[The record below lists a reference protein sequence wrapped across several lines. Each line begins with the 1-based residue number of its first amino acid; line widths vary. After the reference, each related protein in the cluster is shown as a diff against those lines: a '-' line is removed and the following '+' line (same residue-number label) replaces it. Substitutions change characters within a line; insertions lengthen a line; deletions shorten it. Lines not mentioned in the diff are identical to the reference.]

1 MKNSYKN
8 IQTKEILN
16 KEVIDSL
23 DDNALLKY
31 KPELFEEWDFDKNS
45 NLNIYEITRGSGRRV
60 WWICKECN
68 HNFNLKIDNRVQ
80 YTYCE
85 KCNSL
90 ALKRPDIASQW
101 HPTKNGKRTPHD
113 VTFGS
118 GQKVWWKCEYGHEW
132 DATVSN
138 RTNIGRGCP
147 YCSNRLVW
155 RGFNDLWTTHPE
167 ISNLLLNPEDGYKYS
182 YGSKTKLNW
191 KCPNCHTIIKNKH
204 STTVIDNYGLGC
216 KGCKDGI
223 SYGEKFI
230 YQIIKSSN
238 LLFYHDIIF
247 DWSDNKE
254 YDFYIPESNIIIE
267 VHGGQ
272 HYKEAEGKWADNN
285 SLIEIQENDRYKEQL
300 AKENGIEHYI
310 IIDARKKNLEW
321 LKKSISSSKLSHYIL
336 DIDFEHAHKFAQKS
350 FMILSIALW
359 NCNHSI
365 IEISQ
370 ELVLSTVT
378 VRNYLKRGTKLGL
391 CLYNA
396 KEEASKN
403 GRKQGG
409 QIRRGVVQLT
419 LNGEFI
425 KEWNSMRAVK
435 MELGIDSNGISS
447 VCKGKRKTSG
457 KFKWMFKE
465 DYDNMIKNK

>member
-1 MKNSYKN
+1 M
-8 IQTKEILN
+8 
-16 KEVIDSL
+16 
-23 DDNALLKY
+23 
-31 KPELFEEWDFDKNS
+31 
-45 NLNIYEITRGSGRRV
+45 
-60 WWICKECN
+60 
-68 HNFNLKIDNRVQ
+68 
-80 YTYCE
+80 
-85 KCNSL
+85 
-90 ALKRPDIASQW
+90 
-101 HPTKNGKRTPHD
+101 
-113 VTFGS
+113 
-118 GQKVWWKCEYGHEW
+118 
-132 DATVSN
+132 
-138 RTNIGRGCP
+138 
-147 YCSNRLVW
+147 
-155 RGFNDLWTTHPE
+155 
-167 ISNLLLNPEDGYKYS
+167 
-182 YGSKTKLNW
+182 
-191 KCPNCHTIIKNKH
+191 
-204 STTVIDNYGLGC
+204 
-216 KGCKDGI
+216 
-223 SYGEKFI
+223 
-230 YQIIKSSN
+230 
-238 LLFYHDIIF
+238 
-247 DWSDNKE
+247 
-254 YDFYIPESNIIIE
+254 
-267 VHGGQ
+267 HGGQ

-285 SLIEIQENDRYKEQL
+285 PLIEIQENDRYKEHL

-336 DIDFEHAHKFAQKS
+336 DIDFENAHKFAQKS
-350 FMILSIALW
+350 FMILSIELW

-365 IEISQ
+365 IEISK